1 MPPKPGDPWIYPW
14 GPYIGRAVELCPKR
28 FAIIWLRSK
37 ALYHL
42 DPEFYCALHRLMV
55 PTQNEPR
62 VMPALACDCWKNK
75 SLKEKQKCARKN

>member
-1 MPPKPGDPWIYPW
+1 MPPRPGDPWIYPW
-14 GPYIGRAVELCPKR
+14 GPYVGQPVELCPKR

-55 PTQNEPR
+55 PTHNEAR
-62 VMPALACDCWKNK
+62 VMPALACDCSKTK
-75 SLKEKQKCARKN
+75 FKTKKHTG